1 MKNLLIVAATEFE
14 IAPVLQWLEQQK
26 APDANRKFS
35 FKELEI
41 SVLLTG
47 VGLPLAMFQLTRALT
62 IARYDLVINAGIA
75 GALDKQLELGAV
87 VQVVSETFADLGV
100 EEADGSFTD
109 LFKLNLIHP
118 VAPPF
123 QDGKMVNTF
132 GSAYDF
138 LPKVHGIT
146 VNKVHGYAAA
156 SIEQLKRRSNAS
168 VESME
173 GAATFY
179 TCLMSQT
186 PFLEIRSI
194 SNFVEPRNREAWK
207 IPLAIENLNAVLKD
221 MLAGL
226 LRKSLRIDLFI
237 ALLAVLPSPV

>member
-14 IAPVLQWLEQQK
+14 IAPLLQWLEQQQ

-35 FKELEI
+35 FGDLNI

-62 IARYDLVINAGIA
+62 IARYELVINAGIA
-75 GALDKQLELGAV
+75 GALDQRLDLGTV

-109 LFKLNLIHP
+109 LFKLNLISTE
-118 VAPPF
+118 APPF
-123 QDGKMVNTF
+123 QDGKMQNTF

-146 VNKVHGYAAA
+146 VNKVHGSAA
-156 SIEQLKRRSNAS
+156 SIEQLKRRTNAS

-173 GAATFY
+173 GAAVFY
-179 TCLMSQT
+179 NCLMYQT
-186 PFLEIRSI
+186 PFLEIRSV
-194 SNFVEPRNREAWK
+194 SNYVEPRNRDAWE
-207 IPLAIENLNAVLKD
+207 IPLAIENLNQVLKD
-221 MLAGL
+221 MLIGL
-226 LRKSLRIDLFI
+226 IENKADD
-237 ALLAVLPSPV
+237 

>member
-14 IAPVLQWLEQQK
+14 IAPLLQWLEQQK

-35 FKELEI
+35 FNELEI

-62 IARYDLVINAGIA
+62 TARYDLVINAGIA
-75 GALDKQLELGAV
+75 GALDTRLELGAV

-118 VAPPF
+118 EAPPF
-123 QDGKMVNTF
+123 QDRKMVNTF

-138 LPKVHGIT
+138 LPKVHGIS
-146 VNKVHGYAAA
+146 VNKVHGSAS

-179 TCLMSQT
+179 TCLMYQT

-194 SNFVEPRNREAWK
+194 SNFVEPRNRDAWQ
-207 IPLAIENLNAVLKD
+207 IPLAIENLNEVLID

-226 LRKSLRIDLFI
+226 IENK
-237 ALLAVLPSPV
+237 LPAD

>member
-1 MKNLLIVAATEFE
+1 MKNLLLVAATEFE
-14 IAPVLQWLEQQK
+14 IAPLLKWLETIK
-26 APDANRKFS
+26 APETNLKFS
-35 FKELEI
+35 FPELEV

-109 LFKLNLIHP
+109 LFKLNLINA

-146 VNKVHGYAAA
+146 VNKVHGYAP
-156 SIEQLKRRSNAS
+156 SIEKLKRHTNAK

-173 GAATFY
+173 GAAVFY
-179 TCLMSQT
+179 TCLMYQM

-194 SNFVEPRNREAWK
+194 SNYVEPRNRDAWE
-207 IPLAIENLNAVLKD
+207 IALAIENLNDVLKN

-226 LRKSLRIDLFI
+226 LENRYE
-237 ALLAVLPSPV
+237 

>member
-1 MKNLLIVAATEFE
+1 MKKLLLVAATQFE
-14 IAPVLQWLEQQK
+14 IAPLLNWLEK
-26 APDANRKFS
+26 LKEPDEELKFT
-35 FKELEI
+35 FQELEVSI
-41 SVLLTG
+41 LLTG

-62 IARYDLVINAGIA
+62 LTRYDLLINAGIA

-109 LFKLNLIHP
+109 LFKLNLINP
-118 VAPPF
+118 LAPPF

-146 VNKVHGYAAA
+146 VNKVHGSAA
-156 SIEQLKRRSNAS
+156 SIERLKRTSNAS

-173 GAATFY
+173 GAAVFY
-179 TCLMSQT
+179 TCLMYQM

-194 SNFVEPRNREAWK
+194 SNYVEPRNRDAWE
-207 IPLAIENLNAVLKD
+207 IALAIEKLNEVLIP
-221 MLAGL
+221 MLA
-226 LRKSLRIDLFI
+226 
-237 ALLAVLPSPV
+237 ALIENQG